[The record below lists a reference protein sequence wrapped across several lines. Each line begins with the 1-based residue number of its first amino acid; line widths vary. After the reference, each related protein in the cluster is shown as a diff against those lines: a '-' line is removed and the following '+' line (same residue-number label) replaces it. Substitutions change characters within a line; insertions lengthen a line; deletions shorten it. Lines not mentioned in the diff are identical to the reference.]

1 MVPYPRSTCRLRWR
15 EGELDGPKGGFVLYT
30 CGQFKQ
36 ISRCFFFFFSEMPD
50 LAMRHMPFRS
60 IGMSGR
66 SQICP
71 SRDRSKD
78 AWLQYLGSGG
88 RCGRTSGSGTTCSSD
103 SHVTCVPVSSKAAL
117 LKAIDMICSHLID
130 MIYRTG
136 TSDNTK
142 QKQTGPYLGW
152 SNKEVSQDL

>member
-1 MVPYPRSTCRLRWR
+1 MDL
-15 EGELDGPKGGFVLYT
+15 KGGSCCILVVNLGYLGCSPLPAT
-30 CGQFKQ
+30 AGKTN
-36 ISRCFFFFFSEMPD
+36 ITMFFFFFSEMPD